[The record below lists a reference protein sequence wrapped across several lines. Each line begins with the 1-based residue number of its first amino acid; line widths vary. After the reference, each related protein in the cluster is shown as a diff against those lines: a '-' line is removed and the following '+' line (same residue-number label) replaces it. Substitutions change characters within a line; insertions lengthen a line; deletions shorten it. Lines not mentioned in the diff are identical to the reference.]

1 MRGVPSVFVVGA
13 FHANVADPVVATVS
27 VAVTETP
34 PEVEVMVVVPA
45 PTPVASPFKP
55 NVLLI
60 WATAV
65 LDELQITERVMSCVV
80 LSENVPV
87 AVNC

>member
-13 FHANVADPVVATVS
+13 FHANVADPVTVS
-27 VAVTETP
+27 VAVAETP
-34 PEVEVMVVVPA
+34 PNVEVILIAPA